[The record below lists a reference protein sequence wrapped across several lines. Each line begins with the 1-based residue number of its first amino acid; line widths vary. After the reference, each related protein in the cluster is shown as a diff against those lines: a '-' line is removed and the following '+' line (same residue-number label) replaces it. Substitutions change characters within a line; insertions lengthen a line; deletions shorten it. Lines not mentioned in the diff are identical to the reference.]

1 MQRDDRRAA
10 LTLVKVEP
18 VLLEPIE
25 TISKRWVGSAVGR
38 KEDQALLTGQARF
51 IDDLSPVPG
60 IRFAAILR
68 SPHPH
73 ARIGRIDL
81 ARALEVTGVR
91 AIITGRD
98 VIGVI
103 GPLSSVV
110 KAPLAYYPM
119 AIDKTRYVGEPIAVV
134 VADTRYIAEDACD
147 LIHVDYELLPAVT
160 DPGSATMRNA
170 PVIHENAGSNV
181 ISRRS
186 FRYGNP
192 DAAFA
197 AADRVFEFSYFF
209 PRYASTPMETFGVIA
224 HFERAPDRYTVWSN
238 FQGPFVV
245 QPLIAGALR
254 VPGHR
259 LRLITPPSS
268 GGSFGIKQAVLS
280 YILLLAAVSRK
291 TGVPVK
297 WTEDRTEHL
306 TAASASS
313 DRLGTVAAA
322 FTRDGELTGLRF
334 KNTAN
339 MGAYIRPPE
348 PASLY
353 RMHAASNGCYRVK
366 NISIDNELVVTNC
379 TPVGLNRGYGGPQ
392 FYFALERIMEIAARG
407 LGIDPAELRRRNF
420 VPAGDFPYKAPAGAV
435 FDAGD
440 YEAALSELLRIA
452 DYDELKR
459 RREEARRAG
468 RLFGIGLAAGVE
480 PSGSNMAYVSL
491 AQTAEDRR
499 RADPKSGANAS
510 AVLAVDPSGQ
520 VTLRLCSCP
529 NGQGHATVAA
539 QIVADALGLHPD
551 EIDVATEI
559 DTATSAWSIA
569 SGNYSNRF
577 AAIVVDAVAKC
588 AEQVAQKIKLLAADA
603 LDASAEEIELHE
615 GYARVRGQ
623 SNKGLPFRKA
633 AARAHW
639 NPAGLPGSTS
649 PGIHETS
656 VVSPSILASPDDDDR
671 IASAV
676 TFGFVIDLA
685 AVEIDRRTGA
695 IRIDKY
701 ASVHDVGTQLN
712 PKIVEGQVHGGFAHG
727 LGAALFEELAY
738 DDQGNFLSGTFADY
752 LCPTAVEVPH
762 IEIGHIATPSPAN
775 ALGAKGMGDG
785 SSMLTPAVITNA
797 VADALGRDDIA
808 LPLNLGRVWAFANEH
823 KPTTKR
829 RRTVSA
835 TRPVGSTVSDALSGR
850 GEVILPAR
858 VEEVWRRLLDPS
870 ELAAII
876 PGCRGLTQD
885 GADRY
890 SAQVV
895 IGVAGIRG
903 TYHARVE
910 IRDKVEG
917 RSLRLVGSAFGSLGF
932 GSGSGFMNLQP
943 EADGRTRLEYRYEA
957 QLGGKLAA
965 VGQRMLGSVMRY
977 LIAQFFHSLER
988 RISPLG
994 RPGWRGWWL
1003 RLRKYGPRG
1012 DEA

>member
-1 MQRDDRRAA
+1 
-10 LTLVKVEP
+10 
-18 VLLEPIE
+18 
-25 TISKRWVGSAVGR
+25 VGSTVAR

-51 IDDLSPVPG
+51 IDDLSPLPG
-60 IRFAAILR
+60 IHFAAILR

-73 ARIGRIDL
+73 ARIGRIDVSR
-81 ARALEVTGVR
+81 ARELPGVR
-91 AIITGRD
+91 AIITGKD
-98 VIGVI
+98 VAALI
-103 GPLSSVV
+103 GPLPSVV
-110 KAPLAYYPM
+110 KAPLAYYPI
-119 AIDKTRYVGEPIAVV
+119 AIDKARYVGEPVAVV
-134 VADTRYIAEDACD
+134 VADTRYVAEDACD
-147 LIHVDYELLPAVT
+147 LIHVEYDALAAVT
-160 DPGSATMRNA
+160 DLRSATMRDA
-170 PVIHENAGSNV
+170 PVIHENVGSNV

-186 FRYGNP
+186 FNYGNP
-192 DAAFA
+192 DTAFA
-197 AADRVFEFSYFF
+197 AADRVFEFSYSF

-245 QPLIAGALR
+245 QPLMANALR

-280 YILLLAAVSRK
+280 YMVLLAAVSREA
-291 TGVPVK
+291 GVPVK
-297 WTEDRTEHL
+297 WIEDRAEHL

-313 DRLGTVAAA
+313 DRLGTVAGA
-322 FTRDGELTGLRF
+322 FTKDGELTGLRF
-334 KNTAN
+334 KNIAN

-353 RMHAASNGCYRVK
+353 RMHAASNGCYSVK

-392 FYFALERIMEIAARG
+392 FYFALERVMEIAARG
-407 LGIDPAELRRRNF
+407 LGMDPAELRRRNF
-420 VPAGDFPYKAPAGAV
+420 IPVEAFPYTAPAGAV
-435 FDAGD
+435 FDAGN
-440 YEAALSELLRIA
+440 YGAALSELLRIA
-452 DYDELKR
+452 DYDELKQ
-459 RREEARRAG
+459 RREESRRAG
-468 RLFGIGLAAGVE
+468 RLFGMGLAAGVE

-577 AAIVVDAVAKC
+577 AAIVVDAVEKC

-623 SNKGLPFRKA
+623 SNRGLPFRKA
-633 AARAHW
+633 ASRAHW
-639 NPAGLPGSTS
+639 NPAALPSSTS
-649 PGIHETS
+649 PGIHETA
-656 VVSPSILASPDDDDR
+656 VVSPSILSSPDDDDR

-712 PKIVEGQVHGGFAHG
+712 PKVVEGQVHGGFAHG

-752 LCPTAVEVPH
+752 LCPTAVEIPH
-762 IEIGHIATPSPAN
+762 IEIGHIETPSPAN

-785 SSMLTPAVITNA
+785 SSMLTPAAITNA

-808 LPLNLGRVWAFANEH
+808 LPLNLGRIWALANDRELA
-823 KPTTKR
+823 TGR
-829 RRTVSA
+829 RRSVSA
-835 TRPVGSTVSDALSGR
+835 TGPIGSAASDALTGK
-850 GEVILPAR
+850 GEVTLSTR

-885 GADRY
+885 GPDRY

-910 IRDKVEG
+910 IRDKTEG
-917 RSLRLVGSAFGSLGF
+917 RSFRLVGSAVGPLGF
-932 GSGSGFMNLQP
+932 GSGWGFVDLQP
-943 EADGRTRLEYRYEA
+943 ETDDRTRLAYRYET
-957 QLGGKLAA
+957 QVGGKLAA

-988 RISPLG
+988 QIRPAG
-994 RPGWRGWWL
+994 HPGWRNWWL
-1003 RLRKYGPRG
+1003 RLRWYGRRG
-1012 DEA
+1012 GEA

>member
-1 MQRDDRRAA
+1 M
-10 LTLVKVEP
+10 EP
-18 VLLEPIE
+18 RLAGNGQDM
-25 TISKRWVGSAVGR
+25 SKRWVGAATPR

-51 IDDLSPVPG
+51 IDDLSPIAG

-73 ARIGRIDL
+73 ARIRRIDF
-81 ARALEVTGVR
+81 ARARELPGVR
-91 AIITGRD
+91 SIITGTDVRD
-98 VIGVI
+98 LI
-103 GPLSSVV
+103 GPMPSVV
-110 KAPLAYYPM
+110 KGPLAYYPI
-119 AIDKTRYVGEPIAVV
+119 AIEKTRYVGEPVAVV

-147 LIHVDYELLPAVT
+147 LIDVEYEVLPAVT
-160 DPGSATMRNA
+160 DLRRASMRDA
-170 PVIHENAGSNV
+170 PLIHENVGSNV

-186 FRYGNP
+186 FSYGNP

-197 AADRVFEFSYFF
+197 AADRIFEFSYSF

-245 QPLIAGALR
+245 QPLMANALR

-259 LRLITPPSS
+259 LRLITAPSS

-280 YILLLAAVSRK
+280 CIVLLAAVSRK
-291 TGVPVK
+291 AGAPVK
-297 WTEDRTEHL
+297 WVEDRAEHL

-313 DRLGTVAAA
+313 DRLGTIIAA
-322 FTRDGELTGLRF
+322 FTKDGELTGLRF
-334 KNTAN
+334 RNIAN
-339 MGAYIRPPE
+339 MGAHVRPPE

-407 LGIDPAELRRRNF
+407 LGIDPVELRRRNF
-420 VPAGDFPYKAPAGAV
+420 IPAGAFPYRAPAGAV

-440 YEAALSELLRIA
+440 YDAALSELLRIV
-452 DYDELKR
+452 DYDELRR

-499 RADPKSGANAS
+499 QADRKSGANAS
-510 AVLAVDPSGQ
+510 AIIAIDPSGQ

-539 QIVADALGLHPD
+539 QIVGDALGLHPD
-551 EIDVATEI
+551 DIDVTTDI
-559 DTATSAWSIA
+559 DTLTSAWSIA

-577 AAIVVDAVAKC
+577 SAIVVDAVAKC

-639 NPAGLPGSTS
+639 DPAGLPDGVN
-649 PGIHETS
+649 PGIHATA
-656 VVSPSILASPDDDDR
+656 VVSPPVLGSPDDDDR

-685 AVEIDRRTGA
+685 AVEIDPKTGA

-712 PKIVEGQVHGGFAHG
+712 PKVVEGQIHGGFAHG
-727 LGAALFEELAY
+727 LGATLFEELAY
-738 DDQGNFLSGTFADY
+738 DDQGNFLSGTLADY

-762 IEIGHIATPSPAN
+762 IEIGHVETPSPVN
-775 ALGAKGMGDG
+775 VLGAKGMGDG
-785 SSMLTPAVITNA
+785 SSMLTPAAITNA
-797 VADALGRDDIA
+797 VADALGRDDIS
-808 LPLNLGRVWAFANEH
+808 LPLNLRRLWAFANGH
-823 KPTTKR
+823 DPIAKAR
-829 RRTVSA
+829 
-835 TRPVGSTVSDALSGR
+835 STVSPTRTAGSARSDALTGR
-850 GEVILPAR
+850 GEVTLSAP
-858 VEEVWRRLLDPS
+858 VEEVWRRLLDPR

-876 PGCRGLTQD
+876 PGCRNLTQD
-885 GADRY
+885 GPDRY
-890 SAQVV
+890 SAEVV

-903 TYHARVE
+903 TYRVQ
-910 IRDKVEG
+910 INLRDKMEKT
-917 RSLRLVGSAFGSLGF
+917 SLRLVGKAFGPLGF
-932 GSGSGFMNLQP
+932 GSGSGFVILRP
-943 EADGRTRLEYRYEA
+943 EAGGHTQLEYRYEA
-957 QLGGKLAA
+957 EIGGKVAA
-965 VGQRMLGSVMRY
+965 VGQRMLGSVTRY

-988 RISPLG
+988 RIGPAD
-994 RPGWRGWWL
+994 RPRWWNWWS
-1003 RLRKYGPRG
+1003 RLRRHGQSG
-1012 DEA
+1012 GEA